1 MPAVGGGQWHGS
13 RAHYTGYRLESSSL
27 PTHHAPYTETQRCW
41 TIGDTRSQ
49 GSDCRFSSAYQ
60 TNKCLQINLL
70 FMRYVRFT
78 LLYEKIN
85 RKLQLIY
92 QVIIVWLCLI
102 WCGGRAADQP
112 LYRHGC
118 ITAAAPLHSSH
129 RLAGLYTPVQR
140 PGGGGGLD

>member
-1 MPAVGGGQWHGS
+1 MGGGQWHGS
-13 RAHYTGYRLESSSL
+13 RAHYTGCRLESSGPAHSSCSL
-27 PTHHAPYTETQRCW
+27 NTYTETQ

-49 GSDCRFSSAYQ
+49 GSGCRFSSAYQ

-70 FMRYVRFT
+70 FMRNVRFT